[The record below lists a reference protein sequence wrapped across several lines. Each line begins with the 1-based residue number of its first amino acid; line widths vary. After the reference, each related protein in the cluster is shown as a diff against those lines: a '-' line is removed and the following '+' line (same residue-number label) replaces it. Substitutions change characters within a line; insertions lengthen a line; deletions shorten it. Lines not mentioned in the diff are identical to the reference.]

1 MGWLRITCSAYI
13 LAFSRKHWEIMKTD
27 FNIVVL
33 PGDGIGVE
41 VIEATLALLAPVQQ
55 RFGFKL
61 SYDRRPGGAYHY
73 QETGTAFPD
82 SSMKACE
89 DADAIM
95 FGAMGWPDIR
105 YPDGTEIAPQLDLR
119 VHLDLYAGVRPI
131 RAIPGLPLP
140 LSSPQ
145 SKDIDLV
152 IIRESTEG
160 WFHARGRG
168 KKGFTVSGDE
178 AVYDTCEISRKATE
192 RLFNFSF
199 KLAAARKRRNPA
211 KGKVSCIDKSNVFL
225 GMAFMNQIFHEC
237 SKTYPDIVA
246 DHCYIDAF
254 CLNLIRKPW
263 EFDVCPM
270 ENQFGDI
277 TSDLG
282 AGLICGMGYAPS
294 ADIGDKHAVFQPSHG
309 SAPDIAGK
317 GIANPIATFLSAA
330 MMLEWL
336 GERHRSENLLA
347 ASQSIQDAVDFVFLH
362 RKVRPIDIGG
372 SDGTGTI
379 TQAVIAALNH

>member
-1 MGWLRITCSAYI
+1 
-13 LAFSRKHWEIMKTD
+13 MKKD

-41 VIEATLALLAPVQQ
+41 VIDATLALLEPVQK
-55 RFGFKL
+55 RHGFVL
-61 SYDRRPGGAYHY
+61 HQDRRPGGAHHY
-73 QETGTAFPD
+73 RDTGNAFPD

-89 DADAIM
+89 EADAIL
-95 FGAMGWPDIR
+95 FGAMGWPEIR
-105 YPDGTEIAPQLDLR
+105 YPDGTEIAPQLDMR

-140 LSSPQ
+140 LSSPRA
-145 SKDIDLV
+145 KDIDLV
-152 IIRESTEG
+152 IVRESTEG

-168 KKGFTVSGDE
+168 QRGRTEDGAE
-178 AVYDTCEISRKATE
+178 AVHDTCEISRPACE
-192 RLFNFSF
+192 RLFDFSF
-199 KLAAARKRRNPA
+199 QLAAQRKKRNA
-211 KGKVSCIDKSNVFL
+211 ANGKVTCVDKSNVFL
-225 GMAFMNQIFHEC
+225 GMAFMNQIFHERAAAH
-237 SKTYPDIVA
+237 PGVVA
-246 DHCYIDAF
+246 DQCYIDAF
-254 CLNLIRKPW
+254 CLNLVRKPW
-263 EFDVCPM
+263 DFDVCPM

-317 GIANPIATFLSAA
+317 GVANPTATFLSAA

-336 GERHRSENLLA
+336 GERHDAPVLVQAGQAIS
-347 ASQSIQDAVDFVFLH
+347 DAVDRVFAQRLV
-362 RKVRPIDIGG
+362 KPADIGG
-372 SDGTGTI
+372 SDGTGAI
-379 TQAVIAALNH
+379 TRAVIAALK

>member
-1 MGWLRITCSAYI
+1 
-13 LAFSRKHWEIMKTD
+13 MKND

-41 VIEATLALLAPVQQ
+41 VIDATIALLEPVQK
-55 RFGFKL
+55 RHGFAL
-61 SYDRRPGGAYHY
+61 HQDRRPGGAHHY
-73 QETGTAFPD
+73 RDTGNAFPD

-89 DADAIM
+89 EGDAIL
-95 FGAMGWPDIR
+95 FGAMGWPEIR
-105 YPDGTEIAPQLDLR
+105 YPDGTEIAPQLDMR

-140 LSSPQ
+140 LASLRA
-145 SKDIDLV
+145 KDIDLV
-152 IIRESTEG
+152 IVRESTEG

-168 KKGFTVSGDE
+168 IRGKTEKGAE
-178 AVYDTCEISRKATE
+178 AVRDTCEISRPACE
-192 RLFNFSF
+192 RLFDFSF
-199 KLAAARKRRNPA
+199 RLAAQRKKRNAA
-211 KGKVSCIDKSNVFL
+211 KGKVTCVDKSNVFL
-225 GMAFMNQIFHEC
+225 GMAFMNQIFYERAAAH
-237 SKTYPDIVA
+237 PDVVA
-246 DHCYIDAF
+246 DQCYIDAY

-317 GIANPIATFLSAA
+317 GIANPTATFLSAA

-336 GERHRSENLLA
+336 GERHDAPALVEAGQAIS
-347 ASQSIQDAVDFVFLH
+347 DAVDRVFGE
-362 RKVRPIDIGG
+362 RRVQPADIGG
-372 SDGTGTI
+372 GDDTRAI
-379 TQAVIAALNH
+379 TRAVIEALK

>member
-1 MGWLRITCSAYI
+1 
-13 LAFSRKHWEIMKTD
+13 MKSD

-41 VIEATLALLAPVQQ
+41 VIDATLALLEPLQK
-55 RFGFKL
+55 RFGVRL
-61 SYDRRPGGAYHY
+61 QYDRRPGGAHLYRD
-73 QETGTAFPD
+73 TGNAFPD

-89 DADAIM
+89 NADAIL
-95 FGAMGWPDIR
+95 FGAMGWPEIR
-105 YPDGTEIAPQLDLR
+105 YPDGTEIAPQLDMR

-140 LSSPQ
+140 LASPRA
-145 SKDIDLV
+145 KDIDLV

-168 KKGFTVSGDE
+168 TRVKTEAGDE
-178 AVYDTCEISRKATE
+178 AVQDTCEISRRACE
-192 RLFNFSF
+192 RLFDFSF
-199 KLAAARKRRNPA
+199 KLAAQRQKRNPA
-211 KGKVSCIDKSNVFL
+211 KGKVTCIDKSNVFL
-225 GMAFMNQIFHEC
+225 GMAFMNQIFYERAAAH
-237 SKTYPDIVA
+237 PGIVA
-246 DHCYIDAF
+246 DQCYIDAY

-263 EFDVCPM
+263 DFDVCPM

-282 AGLICGMGYAPS
+282 AGLVCGMGYAPS

-317 GIANPIATFLSAA
+317 GIANPTATFLSAA

-336 GERHRSENLLA
+336 GERHQSPAMLEA
-347 ASQSIQDAVDFVFLH
+347 AQSISNAIDQVFGQK
-362 RKVRPIDIGG
+362 RVKPADIGG
-372 SDGTGTI
+372 SDGTAAI
-379 TQAVIAALNH
+379 TRAVIAALQ

>member
-1 MGWLRITCSAYI
+1 
-13 LAFSRKHWEIMKTD
+13 MKSD
-27 FNIVVL
+27 FHIVVL

-41 VIEATLALLAPVQQ
+41 VIDATLALLEPLQQ
-55 RFGFKL
+55 RYGFAL
-61 SYDRRPGGAYHY
+61 RFEQRPGGANLYRD
-73 QETGTAFPD
+73 TGNAFPD

-89 DADAIM
+89 KADAIL

-105 YPDGTEIAPQLDLR
+105 YPDGTEIAPQLDMR

-140 LSSPQ
+140 LASPRA
-145 SKDIDLV
+145 KDIDLV

-168 KKGFTVSGDE
+168 TRVRTEAGDE
-178 AVYDTCEISRKATE
+178 AVQDVCEISRKACE
-192 RLFNFSF
+192 RLFDFSF
-199 KLAAARKRRNPA
+199 RLAAQRKKRHAA
-211 KGKVSCIDKSNVFL
+211 KGKVTCVDKSNVFL
-225 GMAFMNQIFHEC
+225 GMAFMNQIFYERARAH
-237 SKTYPDIVA
+237 PDVVA
-246 DHCYIDAF
+246 DQCYIDAY

-263 EFDVCPM
+263 DYDVCPM

-294 ADIGDKHAVFQPSHG
+294 ADIGDHHAVFQPSHG

-317 GIANPIATFLSAA
+317 GIANPTATFLSAA

-336 GERHRSENLLA
+336 GERHQSPALLQA
-347 ASQSIQDAVDFVFLH
+347 AQAISQAIDRVFGEGLV
-362 RKVRPIDIGG
+362 KPADIGG
-372 SDGTGTI
+372 NDGTGAI
-379 TQAVIAALNH
+379 TRAVIAAVR

>member
-1 MGWLRITCSAYI
+1 MTSA
-13 LAFSRKHWEIMKTD
+13 

-33 PGDGIGVE
+33 PGDGIGIE
-41 VIEATLALLAPVQQ
+41 VIAATLALLEPLQK
-55 RFGFKL
+55 RFGFSL
-61 SYDRRPGGAYHY
+61 RYDRRPGGANCYRD
-73 QETGTAFPD
+73 TGTAFPD

-89 DADAIM
+89 GADAIL

-140 LSSPQ
+140 LASPRAR
-145 SKDIDLV
+145 DIDLV
-152 IIRESTEG
+152 IVRESTEG

-168 KKGFTVSGDE
+168 SRVVNVAGDD
-178 AVYDTCEISRKATE
+178 AIHDTSEISRKACE
-192 RLFNFSF
+192 RLFDFSF
-199 KLAAARKRRNPA
+199 RLAAARKRRDPR
-211 KGKVSCIDKSNVFL
+211 KGKVTCVDKSNVFL
-225 GMAFMNQIFHEC
+225 GMAFMNQIFHERA
-237 SKTYPDIVA
+237 KLHPDVVA
-246 DHCYIDAF
+246 DQCYIDAY

-263 EFDVCPM
+263 DYDVCPM

-294 ADIGDKHAVFQPSHG
+294 ADIGDRHAVFQPSHG

-317 GIANPIATFLSAA
+317 GIANPTATFLTAA

-336 GERHRSENLLA
+336 GERHDAPALLA
-347 ASQSIQDAVDFVFLH
+347 GAQAIRDAIDRAFGNAL
-362 RKVRPIDIGG
+362 VRPTDIGG
-372 SDGTGTI
+372 SDGTAEI
-379 TQAVIAALNH
+379 TRAVVGALQ